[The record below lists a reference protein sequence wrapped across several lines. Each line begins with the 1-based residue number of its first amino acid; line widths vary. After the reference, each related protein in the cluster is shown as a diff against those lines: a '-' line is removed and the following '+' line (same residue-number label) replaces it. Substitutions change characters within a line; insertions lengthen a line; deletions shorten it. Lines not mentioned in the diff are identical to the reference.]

1 MCQRLA
7 MDFYRIENCDYVCQR
22 LSTHDFFMKYL
33 IH

>member
-7 MDFYRIENCDYVCQR
+7 MDFYRIENCNYVCQR